1 MDLKS
6 FWESQRSTR
15 ISAVIA
21 VVVIAGL
28 FILFNALP
36 AGQPAKPADEDKQE
50 QSESETADSE
60 KTKKEDKKK
69 DGEKASLPA
78 NYTVVAGDHLWN
90 ISERFYGTGSN
101 WTLIAAQ
108 NRLANPDIIHSGN
121 EFTIPKA
128 DAKIASNGT
137 HTVVKGDTLWDI
149 ASNVYGSGFEWTK
162 IRDANAGKIGTLS
175 NGRPLIVPGQVLVTP
190 N

>member
-6 FWESQRSTR
+6 FWESQRSTI

-21 VVVIAGL
+21 IVVIAGL

-36 AGQPAKPADEDKQE
+36 AGQPAKPADEEKQE
-50 QSESETADSE
+50 QSEAETADSE
-60 KTKKEDKKK
+60 TTKEDEQQ
-69 DGEKASLPA
+69 DEEKMELPT
-78 NYTVVAGDHLWN
+78 NYTVVSGDHLWK

-101 WTLIAAQ
+101 WTLIAQQ
-108 NRLANPDIIHSGN
+108 NKLANPNVIHSGN
-121 EFTIPKA
+121 KFSIPKA
-128 DAKIASNGT
+128 DAKISSTDT

-149 ASNVYGSGFEWTK
+149 AHNSYGSGFEWTK
-162 IRDANAGKIGTLS
+162 IRDANTGKIGTLS
-175 NGRPLIVPGQVLVTP
+175 NGRPLIVPGQVLTIP

>member
-6 FWESQRSTR
+6 FWESQRSTI

-21 VVVIAGL
+21 IVVIAGL

-50 QSESETADSE
+50 QSESKTADSD
-60 KTKKEDKKK
+60 KAKEDEKK
-69 DGEKASLPA
+69 DDEKVSLPA
-78 NYTVVAGDHLWN
+78 KYTVVAGDHLWN

-121 EFTIPKA
+121 EFTIPKT
-128 DAKIASNGT
+128 DAKIASNET

-149 ASNVYGSGFEWTK
+149 ADTVYGSGFEWTK
-162 IRDANAGKIGTLS
+162 IRDANAGNIGTLS